1 MREQSTEDDWKAAN
15 TRSPSGP
22 GARPPP
28 EPFSIGAKQELKM
41 RSIVIGGY
49 TDAGGLVLTFENG
62 HLVIKRIPGWN
73 LEQFTELGAALNI
86 LREATKLKTPGL
98 AEASAKSVWDFTQ
111 KQLDQ
116 HVKGDA
122 VLVI

>member
-1 MREQSTEDDWKAAN
+1 
-15 TRSPSGP
+15 
-22 GARPPP
+22 
-28 EPFSIGAKQELKM
+28 M

-49 TDAGGLVLTFENG
+49 TDAGGYIITFEHG
-62 HLVIKRIPGWN
+62 HIVIKPIPGWN
-73 LEQFTELGAALNI
+73 PELFAELGAALNI

-98 AEASAKSVWDFTQ
+98 AEAAARSVWDFTQ
-111 KQLDQ
+111 KQLDE